1 MEGSDLRAPLQS
13 AGGASPSRVAISL
26 SNASQKES
34 AKCSVMSLARLS
46 AFSSL
51 SRSPEEA
58 VRRSTASCNSRQS
71 ARWRRSAPSRSAADF
86 RALAV
91 CWFIPASS
99 RLAGEHDGLP
109 TVRGLVVAKDVD
121 GTVIP
126 ADLEVAVVGA
136 VPAIDDLEHLD
147 AAAAQFE
154 PAWGL
159 LAAVAGVAVDVD
171 VHGAQRATG
180 MGRRSC
186 CRPWRIRPARRGE
199 LRAYRQGARRR
210 PCGLCPR
217 PTRARVVGC
226 WDKTHGPVGHTSDL
240 HRSAQPGYTGAVARD
255 RHYIA
260 VVGAGACE
268 PEVARVAEEVGRLV
282 ARAGAVL
289 VCGGL
294 GGVMEAACRGARA
307 EGGTTVGAAGAWHGR
322 GLVCYARS
330 SAGRKRRVGR
340 TPIIGPTVMAPR
352 KAYETGQP

>member
-1 MEGSDLRAPLQS
+1 MEGSDLRAPLSVRGRREPQ
-13 AGGASPSRVAISL
+13 PSRHIAVERVAERVGEV
-26 SNASQKES
+26 QRDEPRPPQ
-34 AKCSVMSLARLS
+34 RLR
-46 AFSSL
+46 L

-58 VRRSTASCNSRQS
+58 GRRSTASCNSRQS

-91 CWFIPASS
+91 CWFIPTSS
-99 RLAGEHDGLP
+99 RLAGEHDDLP

-121 GTVIP
+121 GTVVP

-180 MGRRSC
+180 AHGRATLA
-186 CRPWRIRPARRGE
+186 PWRGMGTTSPWWALAPAGPRWRASQRRWG
-199 LRAYRQGARRR
+199 G
-210 PCGLCPR
+210 
-217 PTRARVVGC
+217 
-226 WDKTHGPVGHTSDL
+226 
-240 HRSAQPGYTGAVARD
+240 
-255 RHYIA
+255 
-260 VVGAGACE
+260 
-268 PEVARVAEEVGRLV
+268 LV

-294 GGVMEAACRGARA
+294 GA
-307 EGGTTVGAAGAWHGR
+307 
-322 GLVCYARS
+322 
-330 SAGRKRRVGR
+330 
-340 TPIIGPTVMAPR
+340 
-352 KAYETGQP
+352 